1 MGQREDLA
9 RQLGE
14 RVARYRDTGEARYV
28 VGLDT
33 LAQAAA
39 LLRLTVAHEA
49 DDKAAAHRRRF
60 RRRRA
65 RDRSWETL
73 AEVFWCRFAA
83 RPDSDEGLTD
93 VATALDVVTG
103 PLTHGDLQRMP
114 DYLVAGLALHQTRLT
129 AYAAGDDGGF
139 EERMV
144 RAAAVLRTPP
154 SACSREALRQ
164 AADDYRHVLRYA
176 SMRSPDYA
184 ELLAD
189 TGTALMMLFG
199 GEQDGWLL
207 DEAERLRRRRL
218 AVEARG
224 GDGRA
229 RALTDLIACLRRR
242 WEHQQDPSVLR
253 ECAALGGE
261 LADSPPDAPGVR
273 MTTLFWSGQVLH
285 NLAAA
290 SGDTEVSV
298 RALQLLRAAAETAES
313 QHDLYA
319 HVSIAYELSCAL
331 LGQYRAGHGLPA
343 LREAYDQAVVA
354 TALGVHPDLAAF
366 YAHRMVVGRE
376 LAAATGDVPLM
387 REAADLGRSALSVSS
402 CQDDDPNRPLIH
414 GEFST
419 TLHALYAL
427 TGDIDVLQHAVVAA
441 RDCEAA
447 HPPDDPR
454 RPAALGLLCELLMEQ
469 YAAQPNG
476 TTLGEALHAARQAVD
491 ACPPGNPHRPR
502 CLLRL
507 SKALFL
513 LTVPDALDEAVE
525 LAEEAAREMP
535 LDHPERPLALAQ
547 LAACLTRS
555 FELGVGDTMARVVEV
570 TRDALRALPR
580 DAPVRA
586 GVLVNLSSA
595 LRIRA
600 RQDTGIRVLEE
611 AAEIAREAVAAAP
624 GNAYTHAVL
633 GFALQDRYE
642 REPSSTVLRGARQAF
657 AAAVETDGL
666 PAAVRLKAYRALAWS
681 HMASEDPAS
690 ALAACERAVDLLPG
704 IASMVLWHRDRRRA
718 LLGTAGLASEA
729 ASAAV
734 AAGRPDRAV
743 ELLERARGTV
753 LTETMDRRGMLA
765 VLAGRDRE
773 LAGRYDDLLQ
783 EVEFFDT
790 DPDGLAILAVPGQLG
805 GPDPMPR
812 AGGREAGFDFDG
824 PSREQLLS
832 MLARIQARRQEL
844 SALWEQLL
852 GRIRRLDGFEDFM
865 RPLSAEELR
874 REAADGPIVLL
885 NASRY
890 RGDAL
895 IVSTDAIRS
904 VPLDGVDRDTVVR
917 QVDRLYAALAS
928 ASADSMRER
937 RRGQQALSE
946 LLGWLW
952 DRIADPVLEALG
964 RAGRPSDDIEE
975 DGPPPRV
982 WWCPIGEAAP
992 LPLHAAGHHAAGGP
1006 QTGRPRTV
1014 LDRVVSSYTP
1024 TIRALRHAR
1033 AQRARLLWESG
1044 PVPRPDAEAA
1054 AERAGRPGA
1063 LVVAVPEVPGA
1074 QSPPLHGVLPEARRV
1089 CALIPH
1095 SVLLSGSA
1103 ADKRAVSE
1111 ALPHHGLVHFAC
1123 HGLADW
1129 SDPDSSTLL
1138 LHDHA
1143 HNPFTLA
1150 DVARRHLPGA
1160 ALAFLSACDTTGGNA
1175 PRLHDEAV
1183 HIASAFQLAGYRGVI
1198 GTLWPVNDKAA
1209 QQISDIFYATLTLD
1223 GTAALRPERAPFA
1236 LHRAVRELRA
1246 KCADSPSL
1254 WAAHLHVGL

>member
-103 PLTHGDLQRMP
+103 PLTHGDLERMP

-199 GEQDGWLL
+199 GEQDGSLL

-555 FELGVGDTMARVVEV
+555 FELGAGDTMARVVEV

-580 DAPVRA
+580 DAPERA

-874 REAADGPIVLL
+874 REAADGPIVLV

-928 ASADSMRER
+928 VPTRCVSAGVASKRSPNCWAGSGTASPTRSSKRSAAPAALPTTSR
-937 RRGQQALSE
+937 RTAHRPASGGVRSARP
-946 LLGWLW
+946 LLC
-952 DRIADPVLEALG
+952 RCTPRAITR
-964 RAGRPSDDIEE
+964 RAGRRPAVR
-975 DGPPPRV
+975 GPC
-982 WWCPIGEAAP
+982 W
-992 LPLHAAGHHAAGGP
+992 
-1006 QTGRPRTV
+1006 TG
-1014 LDRVVSSYTP
+1014 
-1024 TIRALRHAR
+1024 
-1033 AQRARLLWESG
+1033 W
-1044 PVPRPDAEAA
+1044 
-1054 AERAGRPGA
+1054 
-1063 LVVAVPEVPGA
+1063 
-1074 QSPPLHGVLPEARRV
+1074 SPPTHPRSEHCAMLVRNGHACFGSRGPCRDRTRKRRPNGPDGQVRWSSPFRRSRARRV
-1089 CALIPH
+1089 RRCTASSRKPVACVRSSRTPYC
-1095 SVLLSGSA
+1095 SVAQPPTSA
-1103 ADKRAVSE
+1103 RSRRRCRTTV
-1111 ALPHHGLVHFAC
+1111 
-1123 HGLADW
+1123 
-1129 SDPDSSTLL
+1129 SSTSPATASPTGATPTPAPSCCTTTRTIPSPWPTWR
-1138 LHDHA
+1138 DA
-1143 HNPFTLA
+1143 ICPEPPSPTS
-1150 DVARRHLPGA
+1150 RRATRPAVTPRDSTTRPSTSRLRSSSPA
-1160 ALAFLSACDTTGGNA
+1160 TGG
-1175 PRLHDEAV
+1175 
-1183 HIASAFQLAGYRGVI
+1183 
-1198 GTLWPVNDKAA
+1198 
-1209 QQISDIFYATLTLD
+1209 
-1223 GTAALRPERAPFA
+1223 
-1236 LHRAVRELRA
+1236 
-1246 KCADSPSL
+1246 
-1254 WAAHLHVGL
+1254 